1 MQYISFWSVEGSLK
15 IIFLFMACSKT
26 RKLVLVMECGGD
38 SPAGADI
45 RRWVFCYTG
54 AEHRQIIEFIYLKTF
69 RTTMTDAFRGLRDVG
84 FFMGT
89 SKAVTY
95 FKLYFSQAK
104 IDPEEE
110 ALTLL
115 VRKFAAYK

>member
-1 MQYISFWSVEGSLK
+1 
-15 IIFLFMACSKT
+15 
-26 RKLVLVMECGGD
+26 MECGDD

-54 AEHRQIIEFIYLKTF
+54 AEHRQIIEFIYLKT
-69 RTTMTDAFRGLRDVG
+69 TMTDAFRRLPDVG

-95 FKLYFSQAK
+95 FKLNFSQAK
-104 IDPEEE
+104 VDPEEE
-110 ALTLL
+110 ALTSL

>member
-1 MQYISFWSVEGSLK
+1 M
-15 IIFLFMACSKT
+15 
-26 RKLVLVMECGGD
+26 LVMECGDD

-69 RTTMTDAFRGLRDVG
+69 SLTTMMDAFRRLPDVG

-95 FKLYFSQAK
+95 FKLNFSQAK
-104 IDPEEE
+104 VDPEEE
-110 ALTLL
+110 ALTSL